1 MASKT
6 YLAFNFLIHSIC
18 IALAIFMSAM
28 LVLKYLK
35 NEDTPKISYKTF
47 DESLEDVYP
56 EITICFK
63 QSRRSDTIYKEKY
76 LKEHNL
82 DGPTYHGYLQG
93 DNEFWKK
100 QKLVESSSKI
110 DFDLA
115 TFGLK
120 KFVDHYNATYHDNSF
135 YSGPSNAFN
144 VTFQVPGKKCFTRKS
159 LVHQSQGTLFR
170 ETMILDLTA
179 TSANVY
185 LHFPEQVLRSV
196 FGKGVSWKS
205 VFTINKDIIS
215 EGNSFAIQ
223 LSQIDV
229 IKRRPDGKV
238 PCNQNLADD
247 IRLWKEISQRVGCF
261 SPYWKKFIGTDI
273 SLKQCTTKEELSSI
287 YKMATANR
295 DMKKDILGSV
305 VAPCNEIRTRVNI
318 KPIEQ
323 LGKWSNHFLDLK
335 DNKVFLRFEYL
346 TDDYQELKNEQ
357 DFDMEMLWSGI
368 GGFLGIFA
376 GYGLLQVLV
385 GVLDGISHIKSSADR
400 PNK

>member
-1 MASKT
+1 
-6 YLAFNFLIHSIC
+6 
-18 IALAIFMSAM
+18 MSVM

-47 DESLEDVYP
+47 DESPEDVYP

-76 LKEHNL
+76 LKEHDL
-82 DGPTYHGYLQG
+82 DSSTYHGYLQG
-93 DNEFWKK
+93 DKKFWIK
-100 QKLVESSSKI
+100 QKVVDSSEKI
-110 DFDLA
+110 DFDRA

-120 KFVDHYNATYHDNSF
+120 KFINHYNATYHDNSIF
-135 YSGPSNAFN
+135 NGPPNAFN
-144 VTFQVPGKKCFTRKS
+144 VTFQVPGMKCFTRQS
-159 LVHQSQGTLFR
+159 HVHQSQGTLFR

-179 TSANVY
+179 ASANIY
-185 LHFPEQVLRSV
+185 IHFPEQVLRSA
-196 FGKGVSWKS
+196 FGKGNSWKS
-205 VFTINKDIIS
+205 VFTINKDMLLD
-215 EGNSFAIQ
+215 GNAFAIQ

-238 PCNQNLADD
+238 PCTQNVADD
-247 IRLWKEISQRVGCF
+247 TRLWKEIFQRASCI
-261 SPYWKKFIGTDI
+261 SPYWKKFIGDDI

-287 YKMATANR
+287 YKISTSNR
-295 DMKKDILGSV
+295 DMKIDILDSV
-305 VAPCNEIRTRVNI
+305 MAPCNEMRTRVNI
-318 KPIEQ
+318 KPIDQ
-323 LGKWSNHFLDLK
+323 LTKWLNQLLNLK
-335 DNKVFLRFEYL
+335 DNEVFLRFDYL
-346 TDDYQELKNEQ
+346 TDDYQELKNER

-385 GVLDGISHIKSSADR
+385 GVLDCISHIKSSADR